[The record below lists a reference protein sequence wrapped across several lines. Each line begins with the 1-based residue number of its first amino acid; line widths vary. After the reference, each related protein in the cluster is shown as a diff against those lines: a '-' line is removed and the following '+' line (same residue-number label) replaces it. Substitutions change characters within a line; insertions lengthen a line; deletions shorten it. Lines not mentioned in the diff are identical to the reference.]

1 MKWHHRRPP
10 REFFDQNDYLA
21 YQDFT
26 ITELL
31 SEERSIINQLRCTND
46 MYVKVYL
53 KKDLE
58 TIQRVIKEKQP
69 AGSYRAAK

>member
-10 REFFDQNDYLA
+10 REFFDQNDYQA

-26 ITELL
+26 IAELL
-31 SEERSIINQLRCTND
+31 FEERCVISQLRSSQD
-46 MYVKVYL
+46 AAVKMYL

-58 TIQRVIKEKQP
+58 TIQRVIQEKQP
-69 AGSYRAAK
+69 HGSYRAK

>member
-10 REFFDQNDYLA
+10 RMFFDQNDYQA
-21 YQDFT
+21 YQEYT

-31 SEERSIINQLRCTND
+31 VEERNVINQLRNLQDVTT
-46 MYVKVYL
+46 KVYL

-69 AGSYRAAK
+69 AGSYRTAK